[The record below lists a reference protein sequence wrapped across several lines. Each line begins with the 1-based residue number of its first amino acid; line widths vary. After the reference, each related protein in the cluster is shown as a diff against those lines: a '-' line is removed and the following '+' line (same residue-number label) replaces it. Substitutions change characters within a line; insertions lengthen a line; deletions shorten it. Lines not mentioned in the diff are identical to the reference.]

1 MLPELKPY
9 LTALALPPLSPLLL
23 IAMGWWGLQRR
34 RAWGHAAIALGV
46 ASLWLLSCSAVSV
59 WLSRHVLPQYP
70 MVQAQ
75 DFKTQQ
81 VQALVVLG
89 GGVEVDLPDG
99 VAQLGRHSLDRLRQ
113 GVQWARVTQLPL
125 MFTGGV
131 GWGGR
136 SDRPTEGEVAQR
148 VAQDAF
154 GWPLRW
160 AESQSRDTQENAQ
173 QSFRIL
179 SAQGITRI
187 GLVTDSWHMA
197 RSVRQFER
205 AGFSVTPI
213 PMAQPGLMHNLL
225 DWTPNTDA
233 LNTSRQ
239 VIRERLGLWV
249 AR

>member
-1 MLPELKPY
+1 MFPELKPY
-9 LTALALPPLSPLLL
+9 LTALALPPLFPLLL
-23 IAMGWWGLQRR
+23 IAVAWWGLPRR
-34 RAWGHAAIALGV
+34 RAWAHAAIAVGV
-46 ASLWLLSCSAVSV
+46 SSLWLLSCSAVSV
-59 WLSRHVLPQYP
+59 WLSRHLLPQYP

-89 GGVEVDLPDG
+89 GGVEVGLPDG

-125 MFTGGV
+125 IFTGGV

-136 SDRPTEGEVAQR
+136 SNGPTEAEVAQR

-197 RSVRQFER
+197 RSVRQFEL
-205 AGFSVTPI
+205 AGFTVTPI
-213 PMAQPGLMHNLL
+213 PMAHPGLGNSLL
-225 DWTPNTDA
+225 DWLPDAGA
-233 LNTSRQ
+233 LNTSRH

>member
-1 MLPELKPY
+1 MLSELKPF

-23 IAMGWWGLQRR
+23 IALGWWALQRR
-34 RAWGHAAIALGV
+34 RRGAHVALALGV
-46 ASLWLLSCSAVSV
+46 ASLYLLSCSAVSV
-59 WLSRHVLPQYP
+59 WLSRHVLPQHP

-75 DFKTQQ
+75 DFKAQQ

-136 SDRPTEGEVAQR
+136 RDGPTEAEVAQR
-148 VAQDAF
+148 VALDAF

-205 AGFSVTPI
+205 AGFTVTPI
-213 PMAQPGLMHNLL
+213 PMAHPGLSNSLL
-225 DWTPNTDA
+225 DWFPSSGA
-233 LNTSRQ
+233 LMTSTQ

>member
-1 MLPELKPY
+1 
-9 LTALALPPLSPLLL
+9 
-23 IAMGWWGLQRR
+23 
-34 RAWGHAAIALGV
+34 
-46 ASLWLLSCSAVSV
+46 
-59 WLSRHVLPQYP
+59 
-70 MVQAQ
+70 
-75 DFKTQQ
+75 
-81 VQALVVLG
+81 
-89 GGVEVDLPDG
+89 
-99 VAQLGRHSLDRLRQ
+99 
-113 GVQWARVTQLPL
+113 

-136 SDRPTEGEVAQR
+136 SNGPTEAEVAQR

-187 GLVTDSWHMA
+187 GLITDSWHMA
-197 RSVRQFER
+197 RSARQFER
-205 AGFSVTPI
+205 AGFVVTPI
-213 PMAQPGLMHNLL
+213 PMAHPGKLNSLL
-225 DWTPNTDA
+225 DWVPNSGA
-233 LNTSRQ
+233 LMTSAQ

>member
-9 LTALALPPLSPLLL
+9 LTAFALPPLSIILLL
-23 IAMGWWGLQRR
+23 GLAWWGWQRR
-34 RAWGHAAIALGV
+34 RAWAHAAMALGLL
-46 ASLWLLSCSAVSV
+46 SLWWLSCPVMAV
-59 WLSRHVLPQYP
+59 WLSRNLLPNHP
-70 MVQAQ
+70 MASAALLQAN
-75 DFKTQQ
+75 Q

-99 VAQLGRHSLDRLRQ
+99 VPQLGRHSLDRLRQ

-131 GWGGR
+131 GWAGR
-136 SDRPTEGEVAQR
+136 AEAPTEAEVAQR

-154 GWPLRW
+154 AWPLRW
-160 AESQSRDTQENAQ
+160 TESASRDTQENAQ
-173 QSFRIL
+173 NSFRML

-205 AGFSVTPI
+205 AGFSVTPV
-213 PMAQPGLMHNLL
+213 PMGHPSLFHSGM
-225 DWTPNTDA
+225 DWLPDA
-233 LNTSRQ
+233 VALQTSRH

>member
-1 MLPELKPY
+1 MLSELKPY

-23 IAMGWWGLQRR
+23 MALAWWGLQRR
-34 RAWGHAAIALGV
+34 RAWAHAAMALGL
-46 ASLWLLSCSAVSV
+46 ASLWLLSCSAVSE
-59 WLSRHVLPQYP
+59 WLSRHLLPTYP
-70 MVQAQ
+70 MVHEKVLQS
-75 DFKTQQ
+75 QQ

-113 GVQWARVTQLPL
+113 GVQWARVSQLPL

-136 SDRPTEGEVAQR
+136 SDGPTEAEVAQR

-173 QSFRIL
+173 QSFRLL

-205 AGFSVTPI
+205 AGFTVTPI
-213 PMAQPGLMHNLL
+213 PMGHPGTGHTLL
-225 DWTPNTDA
+225 DWLPDA
-233 LNTSRQ
+233 GALQTSRH
-239 VIRERLGLWV
+239 VIRERLALWV

>member
-23 IAMGWWGLQRR
+23 IAVGWWGLQRR
-34 RAWGHAAIALGV
+34 RAWAHVAIALGV

-59 WLSRHVLPQYP
+59 WLSRHLLPQHP

-81 VQALVVLG
+81 VQAVVVLG

-99 VAQLGRHSLDRLRQ
+99 VAQLSRHSLDRLRQ

-136 SDRPTEGEVAQR
+136 SNGPTEAEVAQR

-160 AESQSRDTQENAQ
+160 AESQSRDTQENAHRNTQ
-173 QSFRIL
+173 HL
-179 SAQGITRI
+179 
-187 GLVTDSWHMA
+187 
-197 RSVRQFER
+197 
-205 AGFSVTPI
+205 TP
-213 PMAQPGLMHNLL
+213 
-225 DWTPNTDA
+225 TPNKTPKHPTQTPKLDTHPDTQTPNQTPNQTPRHPTKHPTTQA
-233 LNTSRQ
+233 DTHPDTQPRHPPKHP
-239 VIRERLGLWV
+239 
-249 AR
+249 

>member
-9 LTALALPPLSPLLL
+9 LTALILPPLSPLLI
-23 IAMGWWGLQRR
+23 IAVAWWGLSRR
-34 RAWGHAAIALGV
+34 RAWAHAAIAVAV

-59 WLSRHVLPQYP
+59 WLGHHLLPNYP
-70 MVQAQ
+70 MVQTQ

-113 GVQWARVTQLPL
+113 GVQWARITQLPL

-136 SDRPTEGEVAQR
+136 SNGPTEAEVAQR

-197 RSVRQFER
+197 RSARQFER
-205 AGFSVTPI
+205 AGFTVTPI
-213 PMAQPGLMHNLL
+213 PMAHPGLMHNLL

>member
-1 MLPELKPY
+1 
-9 LTALALPPLSPLLL
+9 
-23 IAMGWWGLQRR
+23 LQRR
-34 RAWGHAAIALGV
+34 RAWAHGAIALGV

-59 WLSRHVLPQYP
+59 WLSRHLLPQYP

-75 DFKTQQ
+75 DFQTQQ

-89 GGVEVDLPDG
+89 GGVEVELPDG
-99 VAQLGRHSLDRLRQ
+99 VAQLERHSLDRLRQ

-131 GWGGR
+131 GWGGH
-136 SDRPTEGEVAQR
+136 SDGPTEGEVAQR

-173 QSFRIL
+173 QSFIIL
-179 SAQGITRI
+179 SAQGITHI
-187 GLVTDSWHMA
+187 GLVTDIWHMA
-197 RSVRQFER
+197 RSVRQFKR
-205 AGFSVTPI
+205 AGFTVTPI
-213 PMAQPGLMHNLL
+213 PMGHPSLDHNPL
-225 DWTPNTDA
+225 DWLPSAAA
-233 LNTSRQ
+233 LQTSRQ

-249 AR
+249 ER

>member
-1 MLPELKPY
+1 MLFELKPY

-23 IAMGWWGLQRR
+23 IAVGWWGLQRR

-46 ASLWLLSCSAVSV
+46 VSLWLLSCSAVSV
-59 WLSRHVLPQYP
+59 WLCRHLLPQHP

-136 SDRPTEGEVAQR
+136 KGGPTEAEVAQR

-173 QSFRIL
+173 QSFRLL

-205 AGFSVTPI
+205 AGFVVTPI
-213 PMAQPGLMHNLL
+213 PMGHPGAGNSVL
-225 DWTPNTDA
+225 DWFPDTSA
-233 LNTSRQ
+233 LNTSRH